1 MTQLG
6 VVLICLAYI
15 VGLLSTP
22 VSWGGYAILALGIIC
37 AIARFNPIAN
47 LLPYFWRTSPK
58 SWVWI
63 TAGIVGF
70 LATIYFQFRIP
81 QPTENNISNFIPNS
95 EETTGEIFFT
105 VWGNI
110 LTTPRITRSQKAQ
123 FWLEANQ
130 LNQIVSPNNYKP
142 ENLETIDRPVS
153 GKLYV
158 TVPLLQATG
167 LYPGQN
173 IAITGKL
180 YKPKPAS
187 NPGGFDFKKFLARED
202 CFAGLVGKQIRVSDN
217 ETQPYWGWW
226 MIRQKILRSQVKSLG
241 VPEGTLVSAM
251 VIGNKAVDLPYNI
264 QDNFRQVGL
273 SHALAASGFQ
283 ISLILGLILTIT
295 KRFTAVN
302 QFGIGI
308 FALLLFLGLTG
319 VQPSVM
325 RAVIMGIGVLIALV
339 MQRKINTLGSLLL
352 AATLLLLFNPLWIE
366 DLGFQLSFLSTFGL
380 LVTVPGIMKKL
391 DWMPPTIASII
402 SVPLAA
408 SIWTLPL
415 QIYYFGL
422 VSPYSILVN
431 IITVGFIAIISLG
444 GFISAMAA
452 IISPEIGSYLSS
464 FLYYPTNWLIEIVN
478 FFCKLPGNS
487 VAVGSISLVQMVII
501 YLLIF
506 LVLIFSN
513 QKLQPQVNKTK
524 KGKKGKLATPK
535 SNNNYFF
542 LFTFILGRWWIA
554 FILAV
559 SVIIIPVWQAQISL
573 FKLTILEAS
582 GEPVLVI
589 QDKGKVTLVNS
600 GNENTVQFTVLP
612 FLQQQGI
619 NQIDWAIA
627 TNSKLNGRS
636 GWAQI
641 LEKLTIKNFYDVGSS
656 KQTELVDRLLLNMI
670 QADRISYSSL
680 PLGQLIQIGATNLQ
694 LINTQPSIV
703 QFQIGDMIWLWLG
716 DLQPD
721 EQRMLLSSIN
731 LSRPDVLWWS
741 GKPLQAS
748 LLQALQPKV
757 AIASANSIDPETA
770 NILRLAKTEIYST
783 SRDGAIQWT
792 PNTGFETMLENNEN
806 NALML

>member
-6 VVLICLAYI
+6 VILICLAYI
-15 VGLLSTP
+15 AGLLSTP
-22 VSWGGYAILALGIIC
+22 FSWGGYVILAMGIIC

-47 LLPYFWRTSPK
+47 LFPYFWRTSPK
-58 SWVWI
+58 SWVWM

-70 LATIYFQFRIP
+70 LATIYFQFSIP
-81 QPTENNISNFIPNS
+81 QPTANNISNFIPNS
-95 EETTGEIFFT
+95 PETTGEIFFN
-105 VWGNI
+105 VWGDI
-110 LTTPRITRSQKAQ
+110 LTTPRITRNQRAQ
-123 FWLEANQ
+123 FLLEANQ
-130 LNQIVSPNNYKP
+130 LNQIISTTNNESNI
-142 ENLETIDRPVS
+142 ENLLDNINRPVS

-167 LYPGQN
+167 LYPGQT

-187 NPGGFDFKKFLARED
+187 NPGGFDFKKFLARQD
-202 CFAGLVGKQIRVSDN
+202 CFAGLVGKQIRVSNN
-217 ETQPYWGWW
+217 ETQPSWGWW
-226 MIRQKILRSQVKSLG
+226 MIRKKIMRSQVKSLG

-251 VIGNKAVDLPYNI
+251 VIGNKAVDLPYDI

-302 QFGIGI
+302 QFGIGV

-319 VQPSVM
+319 IQPSVM
-325 RAVIMGIGVLIALV
+325 RAVVMGLAVLIALV
-339 MQRKINTLGSLLL
+339 MQRKINTLGSLLW

-391 DWMPPTIASII
+391 DWIPPTIASII

-444 GFISAMAA
+444 GFISAMIA

-478 FFCKLPGNS
+478 FFSKLPGNS
-487 VAVGSISLVQMVII
+487 VAVGSISLVQMILI
-501 YLLIF
+501 YGLIF
-506 LVLIFSN
+506 LVLIFG
-513 QKLQPQVNKTK
+513 KFKIDK
-524 KGKKGKLATPK
+524 KPKKKQNTLK
-535 SNNNYFF
+535 FIINNYSST
-542 LFTFILGRWWIA
+542 LVFILGRWWFA

-559 SVIIIPVWQAQISL
+559 GVIVIPVWQAQISL
-573 FKLTILEAS
+573 FKITILAAS

-589 QDKGKVTLVNS
+589 QNKGKVTLFNS
-600 GNENTVQFTVLP
+600 GNENNVQFTLLP
-612 FLQQQGI
+612 FFQQQGI

-627 TNSKLNGRS
+627 ANSKLNGLS

-656 KQTELVDRLLLNMI
+656 KQTELVDRLLLNRI
-670 QADRISYSSL
+670 QADRISYFSL
-680 PLGQLIQIGATNLQ
+680 PIGQLLQIGATNLKIINPQ
-694 LINTQPSIV
+694 PLII

-721 EQRMLLSSIN
+721 EQRMLLSRIN

-748 LLQALQPKV
+748 LVQALQPKV
-757 AIASANSIDPETA
+757 AIASGNSIDPETA
-770 NILRLAKTEIYST
+770 NLLLSAKTEIYST

-792 PNTGFETMLENNEN
+792 LDNGFETMLDENDG
-806 NALML
+806 LML